1 MKKFVM
7 CIAVLF
13 LTVASLFG
21 ISKNADKT
29 LALINGEPLFGS
41 EFYTLFDP
49 ILEEYTQ
56 NVPAS
61 EQTKQKENELKDAI
75 LNQKISEIILN
86 QEVKKQKI
94 KVSKKEIQEGI
105 DEIKKNFSNESD
117 FQEFLKKNN
126 MSISALEKNVIKQIS
141 IKKLLK
147 QNIENKIKMP
157 TETEARDL
165 YDKATAKVKGTKIN
179 LSAEEDFIVSNL
191 AAALKRLSSEQVRLR
206 QIFISLPK
214 GASEDAVRAAKAK
227 IAKVKQ
233 ELQRQ
238 TFADVAGQYSEDLT
252 TKPRNGDVGIL
263 RKGDISIESLD
274 KAAFSLKV
282 GTFTK
287 EPIKTDVG
295 YFFLKVEE
303 KRAKRDITFEEIK
316 NDILE
321 FLSHINANTAQNE
334 YIEGLKAKSV
344 IKINKDW

>member
-13 LTVASLFG
+13 LTAGSLFG
-21 ISKNADKT
+21 ISKNTDKA
-29 LALINGEPLFGS
+29 LALINGEPIFTS
-41 EFYTLFDP
+41 EFDTLFAP

-61 EQTKQKENELKDAI
+61 EQTKQKENELRDAV
-75 LNQKISEIILN
+75 LNQKISEITLK

-94 KVSKKEIQEGI
+94 KVSKKEVQDGL
-105 DEIKKNFSNESD
+105 DEIKKTFSNES
-117 FQEFLKKNN
+117 EFKEFFKKNN
-126 MSISALEKNVIKQIS
+126 MSISALEKNVIEQIS

-157 TETEARDL
+157 TEIEARAL
-165 YDKATAKVKGTKIN
+165 YDKAIAKVKGTKIN
-179 LSAEEDFIVSNL
+179 LSTEENFIVSNL
-191 AAALKRLSSEQVRLR
+191 AAALKRLSNEQVRLR

-214 GASEDAVRAAKAK
+214 GASEDALRAVQAK

-233 ELQRQ
+233 ELQRR
-238 TFADVAGQYSEDLT
+238 TFADVAGQYSEDPT
-252 TKPRNGDVGIL
+252 TKPRNGEIGVVA
-263 RKGDISIESLD
+263 KGDIPIESLD

-287 EPIKTDVG
+287 EPIKTDLG
-295 YFFLKVEE
+295 YFFFKVEE
-303 KRAKRDITFEEIK
+303 KRAKKDITFEEIK

-321 FLSHINANTAQNE
+321 FLSRINANTAQNE